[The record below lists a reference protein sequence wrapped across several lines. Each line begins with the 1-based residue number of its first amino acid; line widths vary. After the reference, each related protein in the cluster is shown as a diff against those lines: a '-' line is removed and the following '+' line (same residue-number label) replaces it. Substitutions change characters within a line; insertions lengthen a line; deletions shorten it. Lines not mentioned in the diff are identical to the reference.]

1 MVFGFWLLAASAFSL
16 YFFNHSV
23 SENLLLLRSV
33 QILFIAAILVYA
45 TGIIKRWHIF
55 LFDKDNNVLAVFKQ
69 THRNHDTVLQVTE
82 MLKRKSEDVREF
94 SAADPF
100 PETRPEFEIT
110 YYDFSE
116 THKTTDRFYQNEVIG
131 FQKSWFTDKVYSVVY
146 GTLSEKIYKGKIGI
160 NIWGQLLT
168 STIFIFSVIIGVNLG
183 FYKLP
188 RTIFLFS
195 TYIVG
200 AAFIIAWLLTFV
212 KRDVIGFYN
221 KNGNVAYYAYVNW
234 ADTEK
239 FEKIMEFVQSRIP
252 AENKESSLKE

>member
-1 MVFGFWLLAASAFSL
+1 
-16 YFFNHSV
+16 
-23 SENLLLLRSV
+23 
-33 QILFIAAILVYA
+33 
-45 TGIIKRWHIF
+45 
-55 LFDKDNNVLAVFKQ
+55 
-69 THRNHDTVLQVTE
+69 
-82 MLKRKSEDVREF
+82 
-94 SAADPF
+94 
-100 PETRPEFEIT
+100 
-110 YYDFSE
+110 
-116 THKTTDRFYQNEVIG
+116 
-131 FQKSWFTDKVYSVVY
+131 
-146 GTLSEKIYKGKIGI
+146 LSEKIYKGKIGI